1 MRVTN
6 SMMVAN
12 FLNNLSNN
20 MREMDKIQEQ
30 LSTGKK
36 ISRPSDNPVAV
47 IYSLRLNSSL
57 TEAEKYLDNAAAANS
72 WLYTTDTALRQAGDI
87 LQRVRELTVEGAN
100 DIIPQASRDAIAKEV
115 AQLREQLV
123 QVANTSHDGRFVFGG
138 FKTTQAP
145 FDAAGNYTGTASPGG
160 NIEYEIGISIKIT
173 VNITGDVVFKNP
185 PAPVDVFQLLTNIEN
200 DLLTGNTANL
210 TNLRIGELDRAL
222 DNVIA
227 RRAEAGA
234 KMNRLEMTQL
244 RLEEARM
251 NFGELLS
258 STEDIDMAEV
268 ITQLKM
274 QENVYRT
281 ALSSGA
287 RIIQP
292 TLLDFLR

>member
-1 MRVTN
+1 
-6 SMMVAN
+6 MMVAN

-36 ISRPSDNPVAV
+36 ISKPSDDPVSV
-47 IYSLRLNSSL
+47 IYSLRLNSSI
-57 TEAEKYLDNAAAANS
+57 TEAEKYLDNVAAANA

-100 DIIPQASRDAIAKEV
+100 DIIPQASRDAMAREI
-115 AQLREQLV
+115 AQLREQMV
-123 QVANTSHDGRFVFGG
+123 QIANTTHDGRFVFGG

-145 FDAAGNYTGTASPGG
+145 FDTAGNYTGTASPGG
-160 NIEYEIGISIKIT
+160 GIEYEIGISIKMT

-200 DLLTGNTANL
+200 DLLAGNTANL
-210 TNLRIGELDRAL
+210 TSLRIGELDRTL
-222 DNVIA
+222 DNIIA

-234 KMNRLEMTQL
+234 RMNRLEMTQL

-258 STEDIDMAEV
+258 SAEDINMAEV

>member
-20 MREMDKIQEQ
+20 MREMDKVQQQ
-30 LSTGKK
+30 LATGKK
-36 ISRPSDNPVAV
+36 LSKPSDDPVGV
-47 IYSLRLNSSL
+47 IYSLRLNSSI
-57 TEAEKYLDNAAAANS
+57 TEAEKYLDNVASANA
-72 WLYTTDTALRQAGDI
+72 WLYTTDIALRQAGDI

-100 DIIPQASRDAIAKEV
+100 DTIPQASRDAMAKEI

-123 QVANTSHDGRFVFGG
+123 QVANAGHDGRFIFGG
-138 FKTTQAP
+138 FKTTQPP
-145 FDAAGNYTGTASPGG
+145 FDSAGNYTGSAVAD
-160 NIEYEIGISIKIT
+160 IEYEIGVSIKMI
-173 VNITGDVVFKNP
+173 VNITGDDVFKNP
-185 PAPVDVFQLLTNIEN
+185 PAPVDVFQLLTNIES
-200 DLLTGNTANL
+200 DLNTGNTTNL
-210 TNLRIGELDRAL
+210 SMLRIGEMDRAI
-222 DNVIA
+222 DNIIA
-227 RRAEAGA
+227 RRAEVGA
-234 KMNRLEMTQL
+234 KMNRLEMTQS
-244 RLEEARM
+244 RLEEAKM
-251 NFGELLS
+251 NFSELLS
-258 STEDIDMAEV
+258 SAEDIDMAEV